1 MYSTADLGGR
11 QVVNEY
17 KRPLKLYRYRL
28 THRRVVSKG
37 SPVDLQNCL
46 HQAPKPEGTATRT
59 LGRHVVAISSVR
71 AASAGRVAKL
81 PPDRHRVT
89 GTCFS
94 TSTLLNERLPSK

>member
-28 THRRVVSKG
+28 TLRRVVSKG

-46 HQAPKPEGTATRT
+46 H
-59 LGRHVVAISSVR
+59 
-71 AASAGRVAKL
+71 
-81 PPDRHRVT
+81 
-89 GTCFS
+89 
-94 TSTLLNERLPSK
+94 